1 MLQGSLCVRKLT
13 MARSWAVAVGQ
24 DRVGGPDAVER
35 IFSDSRDKMLEFED
49 AVMAVQLEKSGE
61 F

>member
-1 MLQGSLCVRKLT
+1 M
-13 MARSWAVAVGQ
+13 AVGQ
-24 DRVGGPDAVER
+24 GRVGGPDAVER